1 MISSTHL
8 LGFLM
13 LPKGGRKGQRR
24 AHSLVCSPK
33 ELGEGQEDEDG
44 SKG

>member
-24 AHSLVCSPK
+24 AHSLFCSLEEK
-33 ELGEGQEDEDG
+33 EQEDENG
-44 SKG
+44 FIC